1 MGKLLRKG
9 EQPTNYDD
17 DEDDENVSSIDDTAT
32 VAAAAAAA
40 ATATAGTQDDGVRK
54 RQPDRSKGSEAANG
68 PNASITK
75 AQQESTDC

>member
-32 VAAAAAAA
+32 VAAAAA